1 MENSVLAIGINF
13 ISFKDSEEALTMHTN
28 SHNIDI
34 MMGNEKDEI
43 IEKLFE
49 TFLQNIFT
57 NYKKDLEEAMRGS
70 KFVCDSIDL
79 LYYQLQKIGL
89 KWDGSNTDSPEWL
102 KNTKTTINPKK

>member
-1 MENSVLAIGINF
+1 
-13 ISFKDSEEALTMHTN
+13 
-28 SHNIDI
+28 

-49 TFLQNIFT
+49 SYLQNIFT
-57 NYKKDLEEAMRGS
+57 KYKKDLEEAMRGS
-70 KFVCDSIDL
+70 EFVCDSIDL

-89 KWDGSNTDSPEWL
+89 KWDGSNIDSPEWL

>member
-1 MENSVLAIGINF
+1 
-13 ISFKDSEEALTMHTN
+13 
-28 SHNIDI
+28 

-89 KWDGSNTDSPEWL
+89 K
-102 KNTKTTINPKK
+102 

>member
-1 MENSVLAIGINF
+1 
-13 ISFKDSEEALTMHTN
+13 
-28 SHNIDI
+28 